1 MAPRLSC
8 TVYLYIFADQRD
20 WVESIGWES
29 SSALGYLKRSLGHN
43 FRRTQWVLIV
53 TKLLI

>member
-8 TVYLYIFADQRD
+8 MVYLYIFADQRD

-29 SSALGYLKRSLGHN
+29 SSALGYLKRSLGIILKDAVGT
-43 FRRTQWVLIV
+43 FSY
-53 TKLLI
+53 

>member
-8 TVYLYIFADQRD
+8 MVYLYIFADQRD

-29 SSALGYLKRSLGHN
+29 SSALGYLILGYLKRSLGIISEA
-43 FRRTQWVLIV
+43 RSGYL
-53 TKLLI
+53 